1 MNTGET
7 IALIKAFG
15 NGSGSSLPPVTATD
29 NGKVLTVED
38 GAWAAAD
45 NLLLVNVR
53 LIPQYTKD
61 KTFAEITTALSVG
74 KEVVLKDQDNKTYT
88 YFGIGM
94 YGSPIF
100 TGDFTNPTT
109 HYIQINPDESIYY
122 YTSRYLPLVNSA
134 NNGSEL
140 IVKNGVWV
148 AQAKKFL
155 VTLTPTALDYS
166 GTMDK
171 TVAEINAA
179 YEAGMEIVV
188 KVLLSATESISAP
201 LSAVHE
207 GNATYPGFRGYLIQD
222 AANMLVQCDTGL
234 TNDGT
239 KQTYSTI
246 AYSLTPAS

>member
-15 NGSGSSLPPVTATD
+15 NGSGSSLPPVTPSD
-29 NGKVLTVED
+29 NGKVLAVEN

-171 TVAEINAA
+171 TMAEITAA
-179 YEAGMEIVV
+179 YEAGMDIWFSLAVNNYTTLSVKLANVV
-188 KVLLSATESISAP
+188 EF
-201 LSAVHE
+201 
-207 GNATYPGFRGYLIQD
+207 G
-222 AANMLVQCDTGL
+222 AACPTFSFYILDN
-234 TNDGT
+234 TNDVIIFGYNDSNVEEAD
-239 KQTYSTI
+239 TYATTV
-246 AYSLTPAS
+246 YSLTPAS